1 MRRLELLSFL
11 VGAATALSLL
21 AGWRVPAGSGQVGT
35 DLMLSIG
42 RSNAVELSRT
52 GTVVSAR
59 DLRPGRRVEAAVVA
73 HNPGAAVLRLRPT
86 LQVASG
92 AALARELRAE
102 LRADGRQLYA
112 GSLAGLTA
120 RSAPL
125 RLAPGRSSRVQ
136 LVVTLPRSAGAT
148 ARGRTFQGS
157 LVLEASR

>member
-11 VGAATALSLL
+11 VGATTALSLL
-21 AGWRVPAGSGQVGT
+21 SGWRVPTGRGHVGT

-59 DLRPGRRVEAAVVA
+59 DLKPGRRVEAAVVA
-73 HNPGAAVLRLRPT
+73 HNSGAAVLRLRPT

-92 AALARELRAE
+92 AAVARELRGE
-102 LRADGRQLYA
+102 LRADGKQLYA

-120 RSAPL
+120 RSTPL
-125 RLAPGRSSRVQ
+125 RLAPGSSSRVL
-136 LVVTLPRSAGAT
+136 LVVTLPHSAGAA
-148 ARGRTFQGS
+148 ARGRTLQGS
-157 LVLEASR
+157 LVLEAAR